1 MTTEIQA
8 GDYVAWRFGSGEAR
22 GRVVEKLTQ
31 SRKLNTRTFKASEEE
46 PKFLIRSDK
55 SGKEVIRKP
64 ETLRKINEN
73 EEDHDQ
79 IRDQP
84 SHEGAGTESDDVSS
98 HEDDILENKDGGAA
112 VAVGNGK
119 PDEDLQ
125 P

>member
-64 ETLRKINEN
+64 DTLRKISEN
-73 EEDHDQ
+73 EEDLNQ
-79 IRDQP
+79 IRNQP
-84 SHEGAGTESDDVSS
+84 SHEVGGTESDDVSS
-98 HEDDILENKDGGAA
+98 HEDDILENKDGAAA
-112 VAVGNGK
+112 VAEGKVK
-119 PDEDLQ
+119 PDEGLQ